1 MYIIIQN
8 QMNVVDVGETT
19 RSRFRHRLM
28 TSSLNEVLAVL
39 GTREPPVTRRHPSL
53 SSFERLVMGLV
64 STVSVYRTVL
74 HIASVSKL
82 KRERTATI
90 KDKQGALIDKA
101 AHGDD
106 DHQSTR
112 PLALQPRS
120 DGHPTSPSSNS

>member
-19 RSRFRHRLM
+19 LSRSRLRLM

-53 SSFERLVMGLV
+53 SSFERLVTG
-64 STVSVYRTVL
+64 SAVSVYRTVL
-74 HIASVSKL
+74 YIAGVSKL
-82 KRERTATI
+82 KRERTETI